1 MNSYIMFTAP
11 WCGLCKQMK
20 AELDAKG
27 VGYLVDYLD
36 VQTTLSDYL
45 EEHNVR
51 GLPHFLINNKTVT
64 KEEFVE
70 ALLA

>member
-11 WCGLCKQMK
+11 WCAKCKQVK

-27 VGYLVDYLD
+27 VGYLVDYCD
-36 VQTTLSDYL
+36 VQTTLSDVL
-45 EEHNVR
+45 ELHNVK
-51 GLPHFLINNKTVT
+51 GLPHFLFNNQTVT
-64 KEEFVE
+64 KEAFVG